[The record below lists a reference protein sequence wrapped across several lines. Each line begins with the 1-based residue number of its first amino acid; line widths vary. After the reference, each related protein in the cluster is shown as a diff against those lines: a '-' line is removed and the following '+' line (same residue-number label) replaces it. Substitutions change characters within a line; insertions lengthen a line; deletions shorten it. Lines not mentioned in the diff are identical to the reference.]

1 MLNDESNLK
10 NIIFEMGIRDS
21 CSCNNNIW
29 ITILYEMYE
38 VIHNFQLIASSQT
51 KTSLEIFVIL

>member
-1 MLNDESNLK
+1 MNQILT
-10 NIIFEMGIRDS
+10 IFEMGIRDS

-29 ITILYEMYE
+29 ITTE

-51 KTSLEIFVIL
+51 SSRHSLKFFLTRRRGIKG